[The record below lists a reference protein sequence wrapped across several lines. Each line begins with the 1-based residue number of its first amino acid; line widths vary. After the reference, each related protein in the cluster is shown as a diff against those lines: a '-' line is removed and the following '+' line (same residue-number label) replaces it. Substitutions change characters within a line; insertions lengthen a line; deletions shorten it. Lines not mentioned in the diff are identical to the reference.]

1 MTRTITLTLT
11 DGQYRALQAAL
22 EAPLDSPARD
32 VAGQLADVWDAQP
45 DWRPEWVP
53 VPPNTLLAAG
63 RALRTAARSAATA
76 DGDTWREIAD
86 RLDRRLDRHRPR

>member
-11 DGQYRALQAAL
+11 DGQYRALQCAVFDAS
-22 EAPLDSPARD
+22 LDSAARGIAD
-32 VAGQLADVWDAQP
+32 QLADAWNAQP
-45 DWRPEWVP
+45 DRRPEWVP

-86 RLDRRLDRHRPR
+86 RLDRRLGRPR